1 MNINSIQFHS
11 GIVEQASETKMLC
24 CGTGS
29 LRRFELLIFLF
40 SFANELWLLLNMLK
54 DLFDSTNWIS

>member
-29 LRRFELLIFLF
+29 LRRLELLSSSFL
-40 SFANELWLLLNMLK
+40 LQ
-54 DLFDSTNWIS
+54 TNCGCY